1 MTQSLGSFIPALSR
15 WSPILWRLGPLFLF
29 FSPIFDRFIPGI
41 ASQFLSRTLEEWKAR
56 GLIRDYR
63 VKVTRAGVLAYRIDV
78 RISLT
83 KEQVK
88 GRIKDL
94 LAKLQ

>member
-1 MTQSLGSFIPALSR
+1 MVTDSLAAGS
-15 WSPILWRLGPLFLF
+15 PLFV
-29 FSPIFDRFIPGI
+29 FSPIFDRFIPGL
-41 ASQFLSRTLEEWKAR
+41 ASQFLSRTLEEWKAH
-56 GLIRDYR
+56 GLIRDYQ
-63 VKVTRAGVLAYRIDV
+63 VKVTRAGVLAFRIDV